1 MTRIMKTP
9 DIVLETLRDWVGAA
23 GGLVTK
29 DDLRRL
35 EARIDELEELL
46 DELENEVAARE

>member
-1 MTRIMKTP
+1 MKTP
-9 DIVLETLRDWVGAA
+9 DIVLETLRDWVGAT

-35 EARIDELEELL
+35 EVRIEELEELL
-46 DELENEVAARE
+46 DELEERLAARD